1 MSVALSVM
9 DLVPV
14 PAGRSRAQ
22 ALGDMVAL
30 ARTADAAG
38 YTRYWLGEHHGS
50 TTYLASA
57 TTILMGQVLA
67 ATERIG
73 VASGGIMLP
82 NHAPLVVAEQVG
94 TLALLYPGRV
104 ALGLGRAPGTDAVTA
119 RALRRRSADPRRF
132 ADEVRE
138 ILGYLGPGPD
148 ANAAVPG
155 SLRPARPAP
164 SAGGEQ
170 TGSQTNPQVD
180 RRTHLRANAPSNQQI
195 DPRAD
200 KQDRPQTS
208 SLPPACPEPT
218 VVRALPGEGTYPS
231 PQTWIL
237 GSSVTGARV
246 AGEMRLP
253 FVVASH
259 FAPSQAE
266 AAMTTYRS
274 VLADAPQPVRPRVA
288 AAVNVVLAPTC
299 QEAQRLFTTAMTA
312 AARVVGGRPGPL
324 DPPTSD
330 LEAWRALVP
339 GRERAVESSMAL
351 SFVGAPQEVVPRL
364 RALVR
369 RWDLDELLVVT
380 TVHDPLLRRRSY
392 ELLAAAW

>member
-57 TTILMGQVLA
+57 TTVLMGQVLA

-148 ANAAVPG
+148 ADAAVPG

-164 SAGGEQ
+164 SAGGVQ
-170 TGSQTNPQVD
+170 AGSQTNPRVD

-195 DPRAD
+195 DPQAD

-208 SLPPACPEPT
+208 SLPPACLEPT
-218 VVRALPGEGTYPS
+218 VVRALPGEGTS

-253 FVVASH
+253 FAVASH

>member
-148 ANAAVPG
+148 ADAAVPG

-200 KQDRPQTS
+200 KQDKPQTS
-208 SLPPACPEPT
+208 SLPPACLEPT
-218 VVRALPGEGTYPS
+218 VVRALPGEGTS

-253 FVVASH
+253 FAVASH

-339 GRERAVESSMAL
+339 GRERTVESSMAL

>member
-57 TTILMGQVLA
+57 TTVLMGQVLA

-148 ANAAVPG
+148 ADAAVPG

-164 SAGGEQ
+164 SAGGVQ
-170 TGSQTNPQVD
+170 TGSQTGSRVD
-180 RRTHLRANAPSNQQI
+180 RQDHLQANAPVNQQA
-195 DPRAD
+195 DSQAD
-200 KQDRPQTS
+200 KQDKTQTS

-218 VVRALPGEGTYPS
+218 VVRALPGEGTS

-253 FVVASH
+253 FAVASH

>member
-57 TTILMGQVLA
+57 TTVLMGQVLA

-148 ANAAVPG
+148 ADAAVPG

-164 SAGGEQ
+164 SAGGALAGTQ
-170 TGSQTNPQVD
+170 T
-180 RRTHLRANAPSNQQI
+180 

-200 KQDRPQTS
+200 APTNLQADAPTNPQANQLADKQARPQTS
-208 SLPPACPEPT
+208 PLPPACPEPT
-218 VVRALPGEGTYPS
+218 VVRAIPGEGTS

-253 FVVASH
+253 FAVASH

>member
-57 TTILMGQVLA
+57 TTVLMGQVLA

-148 ANAAVPG
+148 ADAAVPG

-170 TGSQTNPQVD
+170 TGLQTNSRVD
-180 RRTHLRANAPSNQQI
+180 RQDHLQANAPANQQT
-195 DPRAD
+195 DQLAD
-200 KQDRPQTS
+200 KQARPQTS
-208 SLPPACPEPT
+208 PLPPAPGPT
-218 VVRALPGEGTYPS
+218 VVRALPGEGTS

-253 FVVASH
+253 FAVASH

-324 DPPTSD
+324 DPPTPD

-392 ELLAAAW
+392 ELLATAW

>member
-57 TTILMGQVLA
+57 TTVLMGQVLA

-148 ANAAVPG
+148 ADAAVPG

-195 DPRAD
+195 DPQAD
-200 KQDRPQTS
+200 KQNRPQTS
-208 SLPPACPEPT
+208 PLPPACPEPT
-218 VVRALPGEGTYPS
+218 VVRAIPGEGTS

-253 FVVASH
+253 FAVASH

-266 AAMTTYRS
+266 AAMATYRS

>member
-148 ANAAVPG
+148 ADAAVPG

-170 TGSQTNPQVD
+170 TGSQTGSRAD
-180 RRTHLRANAPSNQQI
+180 RQDHLQANAPVNQQI
-195 DPRAD
+195 DSQAD
-200 KQDRPQTS
+200 KQARPQTS
-208 SLPPACPEPT
+208 PLPPAPEPT
-218 VVRALPGEGTYPS
+218 VVRALPGEGTS

-253 FVVASH
+253 FAVASH

-324 DPPTSD
+324 DPPTPD

-351 SFVGAPQEVVPRL
+351 SFVGTPQEVVPRL
-364 RALVR
+364 RALAR
-369 RWDLDELLVVT
+369 RWGLDELLVVT

>member
-57 TTILMGQVLA
+57 TTVLMGQVLA

-148 ANAAVPG
+148 ADAAVPG

-180 RRTHLRANAPSNQQI
+180 RQDHLQANAPANQQI
-195 DPRAD
+195 DSQAD
-200 KQDRPQTS
+200 KQARPQTS
-208 SLPPACPEPT
+208 PLPPAPEPT
-218 VVRALPGEGTYPS
+218 VVRALPGEGTS

-253 FVVASH
+253 FAVASH

-324 DPPTSD
+324 DPPTPD

-351 SFVGAPQEVVPRL
+351 SFVGTPQEVVPRL
-364 RALVR
+364 RALAR
-369 RWDLDELLVVT
+369 RWGLDELLVVT

>member
-57 TTILMGQVLA
+57 TTVLMGQVLA

-148 ANAAVPG
+148 AEATVPG
-155 SLRPARPAP
+155 SLRPVRPP
-164 SAGGEQ
+164 SAGGVQ
-170 TGSQTNPQVD
+170 TGSQTNPRVD
-180 RRTHLRANAPSNQQI
+180 RQDHLRANAPSNPQANQL
-195 DPRAD
+195 AD
-200 KQDRPQTS
+200 KQARPQTS
-208 SLPPACPEPT
+208 PLPPACPEPT
-218 VVRALPGEGTYPS
+218 VVRALPGEGTS

-253 FVVASH
+253 FAVASH

-339 GRERAVESSMAL
+339 GRERAVESSMTL

>member
-148 ANAAVPG
+148 ADAAVPG

-164 SAGGEQ
+164 SAGGVQ
-170 TGSQTNPQVD
+170 TGSQTGSRVD
-180 RRTHLRANAPSNQQI
+180 RQDHLQANAPVNQQA
-195 DPRAD
+195 DSQAD
-200 KQDRPQTS
+200 KQDKTQTS

-218 VVRALPGEGTYPS
+218 VVRALPGEGTS

-253 FVVASH
+253 FAVASH

>member
-1 MSVALSVM
+1 M
-9 DLVPV
+9 
-14 PAGRSRAQ
+14 
-22 ALGDMVAL
+22 
-30 ARTADAAG
+30 
-38 YTRYWLGEHHGS
+38 
-50 TTYLASA
+50 
-57 TTILMGQVLA
+57 
-67 ATERIG
+67 
-73 VASGGIMLP
+73 
-82 NHAPLVVAEQVG
+82 
-94 TLALLYPGRV
+94 
-104 ALGLGRAPGTDAVTA
+104 
-119 RALRRRSADPRRF
+119 
-132 ADEVRE
+132 
-138 ILGYLGPGPD
+138 
-148 ANAAVPG
+148 
-155 SLRPARPAP
+155 
-164 SAGGEQ
+164 
-170 TGSQTNPQVD
+170 
-180 RRTHLRANAPSNQQI
+180 
-195 DPRAD
+195 
-200 KQDRPQTS
+200 
-208 SLPPACPEPT
+208 
-218 VVRALPGEGTYPS
+218 VRAIPGEGTS

-253 FVVASH
+253 FAVASH

-266 AAMTTYRS
+266 AAMATYRS

>member
-148 ANAAVPG
+148 ADAAVPG
-155 SLRPARPAP
+155 SLRPARPAL
-164 SAGGEQ
+164 SAGGVQ
-170 TGSQTNPQVD
+170 TGSQTNSRVD

-195 DPRAD
+195 DPQAD
-200 KQDRPQTS
+200 KQDKPQTS

-218 VVRALPGEGTYPS
+218 VVRALPGEGTS

-253 FVVASH
+253 FAVASH

-330 LEAWRALVP
+330 PEAWRALVP

>member
-148 ANAAVPG
+148 ADAAVPG

-195 DPRAD
+195 DPQAD
-200 KQDRPQTS
+200 KQNRPQTS

-218 VVRALPGEGTYPS
+218 VVRALPGEGTS

-253 FVVASH
+253 FAVASH

>member
-148 ANAAVPG
+148 ADAAVPG

-164 SAGGEQ
+164 SAGGVQ
-170 TGSQTNPQVD
+170 TGSQTGSRVD
-180 RRTHLRANAPSNQQI
+180 RQDHLQANAPVNQQA
-195 DPRAD
+195 DSQAD
-200 KQDRPQTS
+200 KQDKTQTS

-218 VVRALPGEGTYPS
+218 VVRAIPGEGTS

-253 FVVASH
+253 FAVASH

-266 AAMTTYRS
+266 AAMATYRS

-324 DPPTSD
+324 DPPTPD
-330 LEAWRALVP
+330 LEAWRALAP

-351 SFVGAPQEVVPRL
+351 SFVGTPQEVVPRL
-364 RALVR
+364 RALAR
-369 RWDLDELLVVT
+369 RWGLDELLVVT

>member
-148 ANAAVPG
+148 ADAAVPG
-155 SLRPARPAP
+155 SLRPARPAL
-164 SAGGEQ
+164 SAGGVQ
-170 TGSQTNPQVD
+170 TGSQTNSRVD

-195 DPRAD
+195 DPQAD
-200 KQDRPQTS
+200 KQDKPQTS

-218 VVRALPGEGTYPS
+218 VVRALPGEGTS

-253 FVVASH
+253 FAVASH

-330 LEAWRALVP
+330 PEAWRALVP
-339 GRERAVESSMAL
+339 GRERTVESSMAL

>member
-148 ANAAVPG
+148 ADAAVPG

-164 SAGGEQ
+164 SAAGAQ

-180 RRTHLRANAPSNQQI
+180 RRTHLRANALSNQQI
-195 DPRAD
+195 DPQAD
-200 KQDRPQTS
+200 KQDKPQTS
-208 SLPPACPEPT
+208 PLPPACPEPT
-218 VVRALPGEGTYPS
+218 VVRAIPGEGTS

-253 FVVASH
+253 FAVASH

-392 ELLAAAW
+392 ELLATAW